1 MYSEYVLAEANFLPC
16 LLWPYLL
23 PSNPHPHPHPNPHPH
38 PHPHPKPLSTQAVY
52 LPALEALHVQ
62 AHGPPSMMRMAAAQ
76 TRRTKRHVTDLTF
89 LTTLLLYLA
98 CGVGGYLRAP
108 GGRPAPN

>member
-1 MYSEYVLAEANFLPC
+1 MCTAQAHHSPC
-16 LLWPYLL
+16 LLWPHLL
-23 PSNPHPHPHPNPHPH
+23 PHSLPHLLPYVF
-38 PHPHPKPLSTQAVY
+38 STQAVY

-76 TRRTKRHVTDLTF
+76 TRRTKRRVTDLTF
-89 LTTLLLYLA
+89 LTTLLLYLS

-108 GGRPAPN
+108 GGMPAPHLP